1 MSRPRWCHGLGLDCR
16 EGERWPWLLIG
27 PRWCHGLDLGLDCR
41 GKMALTADWLIFVC
55 VTDGIGCQGHRVVMA
70 LALTAGRGKDGLGC

>member
-1 MSRPRWCHGLGLDCR
+1 
-16 EGERWPWLLIG
+16 
-27 PRWCHGLDLGLDCR
+27 
-41 GKMALTADWLIFVC
+41 MALTADWLIFVC